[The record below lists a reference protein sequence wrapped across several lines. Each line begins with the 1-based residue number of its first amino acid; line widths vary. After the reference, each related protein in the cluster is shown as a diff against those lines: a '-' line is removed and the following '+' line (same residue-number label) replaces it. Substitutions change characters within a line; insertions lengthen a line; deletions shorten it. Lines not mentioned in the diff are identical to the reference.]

1 MSADGGNGWNDSRCE
16 RARGVGRLERLPRCM
31 LRGDSIRRTTPFRHP
46 TERAY
51 AR

>member
-1 MSADGGNGWNDSRCE
+1 MSADGENGWNDSPGEC
-16 RARGVGRLERLPRCM
+16 ARGVGRLERLPRCM
-31 LRGDSIRRTTPFRHP
+31 LRGDSTRRTTPFRHP